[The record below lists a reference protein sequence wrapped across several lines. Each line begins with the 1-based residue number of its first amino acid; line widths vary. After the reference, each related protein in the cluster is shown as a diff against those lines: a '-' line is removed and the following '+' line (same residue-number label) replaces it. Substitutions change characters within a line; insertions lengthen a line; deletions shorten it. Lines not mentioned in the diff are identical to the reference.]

1 MGERTT
7 ITPARSPRSS
17 ITTTER
23 HVTKQKRP
31 VRPLFLLRGA
41 VYNLPQPAAL
51 IMWPT
56 RRWGMDDSEFLKLLT
71 HIHDEMLELVKEQH
85 PSHEQIADWLLGQI
99 EGHVRTRDSN
109 GQTGSRTYMHGLV

>member
-17 ITTTER
+17 ITTSER
-23 HVTKQKRP
+23 HMTKQKRP

-85 PSHEQIADWLLGQI
+85 PSHDQFAAWLPA
-99 EGHVRTRDSN
+99 
-109 GQTGSRTYMHGLV
+109 QTERRLRMRIGTVKP